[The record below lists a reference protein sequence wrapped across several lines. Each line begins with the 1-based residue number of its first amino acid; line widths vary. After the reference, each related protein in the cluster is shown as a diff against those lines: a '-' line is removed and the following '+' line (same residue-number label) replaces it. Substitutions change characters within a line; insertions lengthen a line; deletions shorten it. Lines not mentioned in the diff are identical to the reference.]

1 MENKLKALFERTDL
15 DYRLFLNWL
24 LGYLTGTD
32 DKRLGKKISEAL
44 ANQNKRRA
52 EFDKI
57 VQRGGEG

>member
-1 MENKLKALFERTDL
+1 MENDLKALFERTDL

-24 LGYLTGTD
+24 LGYLAGSD

-44 ANQNKRRA
+44 ACQNKRRA

-57 VQRGGEG
+57 VLKMGD